1 MKMLESYH
9 FLITHRVH
17 DRGNANEESYV
28 RQFFG
33 KNFHILV
40 NYCEFTFF
48 SSFIFTISR

>member
-1 MKMLESYH
+1 MLESIYNM
-9 FLITHRVH
+9 THRVN

-33 KNFHILV
+33 KNFRILI

-48 SSFIFTISR
+48 SSFSFTISR